1 MSSLKVKILVVEDN
15 LQDFIIIRE
24 VLGQIRGFFIQ
35 VDHADCIAKALE
47 MIHESRESKNYDIIF
62 LDLFLP
68 DSFGQDT
75 FKLVQD
81 SLDVA
86 TPIVVLSGLSD
97 RNIAV
102 DIVKQGAQDYL
113 VKSEFDANLLEKS
126 IVYSIERKKY
136 QDILRAS
143 EKKYRSTFES
153 VGVAIGEYDYT
164 RLNDYVQEQ
173 KQKGVQHPFERSL
186 VTAENLMEIRA
197 MLKLQA
203 LNPEALR
210 LYECQD
216 IQEFSERIES
226 FYTEQ
231 TAEYFNHLLA
241 SIWDQK
247 DTMQYEVDFLT
258 RNGRRLHTL
267 KRIRFLNEGFSY
279 CRLLVSTVNVSA
291 LKNKEEE
298 VQKQSKLLSVIAD
311 SSALLL
317 AEESYEIGVQQVL
330 NMIGPAFDGDCMSY
344 LSLINHGDGYT
355 YEETSMWT
363 DTKERETRHGYI
375 EIESEPELI
384 STLLTGEAVVY
395 EATSSKHKPNFICFR
410 SQSAIIA
417 PILKDAEIEG
427 IVILSR
433 FSENKPF
440 QGFEQNGLTTVV
452 RNFESA
458 LERSSTQSRLKDL
471 NDNLEEMV
479 VERTSKMRDAIND
492 LESFSYSISHD
503 LRAPLR
509 AINNFSDVLV
519 EDYADQLD
527 DEAKRYLGIVQKG
540 AKQMSKLIDA
550 LLNFSR
556 TGTKKLTFTNIDS
569 RELIFEVFD
578 DLKLQF
584 PDRNIE
590 FTVGEMPACQGDVQL
605 VHQVFVNFLWNAI
618 KFTSRQEK
626 AIIKVNAFELGNMI
640 QFEISDNGVGFN
652 MAYAEKL
659 FGVFQRLHP
668 QEEFQGTGVGLAIV
682 QRIISRHGGKVR
694 ATGAENKGATF
705 TFTLPAV
712 GTKVKPAPAQ
722 LGVI

>member
-35 VDHADCIAKALE
+35 VDHADCIAKALN
-47 MIHESRESKNYDIIF
+47 MIQESNGEKEYDIVF

-86 TPIVVLSGLSD
+86 PPIVVLSGLSD

-113 VKSEFDANLLEKS
+113 VKGEFDANLLEKS

-153 VGVAIGEYDYT
+153 VGVAIGEYDYSGLYEHVKNLKESGAT
-164 RLNDYVQEQ
+164 
-173 KQKGVQHPFERSL
+173 HPRITPL
-186 VTAENLMEIRA
+186 VNVDNVMEYRA
-197 MLKLQA
+197 MLKLMA

-210 LYECQD
+210 LYECKD
-216 IQEFSERIES
+216 VKEFSDNVAKL
-226 FYTEQ
+226 YTEQ
-231 TAEYFNHLLA
+231 TPGYFNSLLIA
-241 SIWDQK
+241 IWD
-247 DTMQYEVDFLT
+247 DEDNMQHEVDFSTLH
-258 RNGRRLHTL
+258 GVRLKTL
-267 KRIRFLNEGFSY
+267 KRVRFLKEGFSY
-279 CRLLVSTVNVSA
+279 HRLLVSTVNISA
-291 LKNKEEE
+291 LKEKEEE
-298 VQKQSKLLSVIAD
+298 VKKQSKMLSSIAD
-311 SSALLL
+311 SSAILL
-317 AEESYEIGVQQVL
+317 AEESYSLGVQQVIEH
-330 NMIGPAFDGDCMSY
+330 IGPALESDRISYMS
-344 LSLINHGDGYT
+344 LTNHGDGFT
-355 YEETSMWT
+355 YELTNYWT
-363 DTKERETRHGYI
+363 QEKECEIRHGYV
-375 EIESEPELI
+375 ELESEPDLLA
-384 STLLTGEAVVY
+384 TLMAGEVWVY
-395 EATSSKHKPNFICFR
+395 GAKESRHKPAMMCE
-410 SQSAIIA
+410 QSKAAVIAPVLKDGDLEALVIIA
-417 PILKDAEIEG
+417 KFTED
-427 IVILSR
+427 S
-433 FSENKPF
+433 SF
-440 QGFEQNGLTTVV
+440 QAFEVNGLKTVV

-458 LERSSTQSRLKDL
+458 LERSSAQKRLKVL

-556 TGTKKLTFTNIDS
+556 TGTKTLNFATIDS
-569 RELIFEVFD
+569 KELVNDIFEELKMQVPNRSIELIVG
-578 DLKLQF
+578 DL
-584 PDRNIE
+584 PI
-590 FTVGEMPACQGDVQL
+590 CQGDVQL
-605 VHQVFVNFLWNAI
+605 VRQVFVNFLWNAI
-618 KFTSRQEK
+618 KFTSKEENALIRVRGQELDGM
-626 AIIKVNAFELGNMI
+626 IHFEV
-640 QFEISDNGVGFN
+640 EDNGVGFN

-668 QEEFQGTGVGLAIV
+668 QEDFQGTGVGLAIV
-682 QRIISRHGGKVR
+682 QRIVSRHGGKVH
-694 ATGAENKGATF
+694 AVGEENKGAVF
-705 TFTLPAV
+705 TFSLPAV
-712 GTKVKPAPAQ
+712 GTKIKPAPAQ

>member
-15 LQDFIIIRE
+15 LQDFVIIRE

-35 VDHADCIAKALE
+35 VDHADCIAKALN
-47 MIHESRESKNYDIIF
+47 MIQESQGGKEYDIVF

-81 SLDVA
+81 SLEVA
-86 TPIVVLSGLSD
+86 PPIVVLSGLSD

-113 VKSEFDANLLEKS
+113 VKGEFDANLLEKS
-126 IVYSIERKKY
+126 IIYSIERKKY

-143 EKKYRSTFES
+143 EKKYRTTFES
-153 VGVAIGEYDYT
+153 VGVAIGEYDYSVMHQ
-164 RLNDYVQEQ
+164 YVMDQ
-173 KQKGVQHPFERSL
+173 KDSGTEHPGVTPL
-186 VTAENLMEIRA
+186 VHGGNIMEFRA
-197 MLKLQA
+197 MLKLKA

-210 LYECQD
+210 LYECAD
-216 IQEFSERIES
+216 IKEFSENIS
-226 FYTEQ
+226 LLYTDQ
-231 TAEYFNHLLA
+231 IPEYFNNLLIA
-241 SIWDQK
+241 IWDGK
-247 DTMQYEVDFLT
+247 DSMQHEVDFFTVKGT
-258 RNGRRLHTL
+258 RLKTL
-267 KRIRFLNEGFSY
+267 KRVRFLATDFSY
-279 CRLLVSTVNVSA
+279 SRLLVSTVNITA

-298 VQKQSKLLSVIAD
+298 VKKQSKMLSAIAD
-311 SSALLL
+311 SSAMLL
-317 AEESYEIGVQQVL
+317 AEESYSLGVQQVIEH
-330 NMIGPAFDGDCMSY
+330 IGPALESDRLSY
-344 LSLINHGDGYT
+344 LSLTNHGDGYT
-355 YEETSMWT
+355 YQLSNMWT
-363 DTKERETRHGYI
+363 KEENCEIMHGFI
-375 EIESEPELI
+375 ELQSEPD
-384 STLLTGEAVVY
+384 LLSVLVSGDVVVY
-395 EATSSKHKPNFICFR
+395 DKNSGDHKPRFLCE
-410 SQSAIIA
+410 QSNAAVMA
-417 PILKDAEIEG
+417 PILKNGELEAL
-427 IVILSR
+427 VIIAR
-433 FSENKPF
+433 FSDDNAF
-440 QGFEQNGLTTVV
+440 QAFEVNGLKTVV

-458 LERSSTQSRLKDL
+458 LERASAQKRLKVL

-519 EDYADQLD
+519 EDYTDQLD

-556 TGTKKLTFTNIDS
+556 TGTKTLNFTDIDS
-569 RELIFEVFD
+569 KELVTDVFEELKMQVPNRSVELIMG
-578 DLKLQF
+578 DL
-584 PDRNIE
+584 PI
-590 FTVGEMPACQGDVQL
+590 CQGDAQL
-605 VHQVFVNFLWNAI
+605 VRQVFVNFLWNAI
-618 KFTSRQEK
+618 KFTSKREHALIRVRGQE
-626 AIIKVNAFELGNMI
+626 LDGMI
-640 QFEISDNGVGFN
+640 HFEIEDNGVGFN

-668 QEEFQGTGVGLAIV
+668 QEDFQGTGVGLAIV
-682 QRIISRHGGKVR
+682 QRIVSRHGGKVN
-694 ATGAENKGATF
+694 ALGEENKGAVF
-705 TFTLPAV
+705 TFSLPAV

>member
-47 MIHESRESKNYDIIF
+47 MIHENKNYDIIF

-81 SLDVA
+81 SLEVA
-86 TPIVVLSGLSD
+86 PPIVVLSGLSD

-113 VKSEFDANLLEKS
+113 VKGEFDSNLLEKS

-136 QDILRAS
+136 QDILRTS

-164 RLNDYVQEQ
+164 KMNDHVQDL
-173 KQKGVQHPFERSL
+173 KKAGVEHPLEKAV
-186 VTAENLMEIRA
+186 VTKDNLMEFRA

-210 LYECQD
+210 LYECDD
-216 IQEFSERIES
+216 IQDFSERIQS
-226 FYTEQ
+226 LYTEQ
-231 TAEYFNHLLA
+231 TAEYFNHIIA
-241 SIWDQK
+241 SIWDNK

-258 RNGRRLHTL
+258 RSGKRLHTL
-267 KRIRFLNEGFSY
+267 KRIRFLSEGFSY
-279 CRLLVSTVNVSA
+279 YRLLVSTVNVSA
-291 LKNKEEE
+291 LKDKEAE
-298 VQKQSKLLSVIAD
+298 VQKQSKLLSVISD

-317 AEESYEIGVQQVL
+317 AEESYEIGVQEVL
-330 NMIGPAFDGDCMSY
+330 NKIGPALDGDCMSY
-344 LSLINHGDGYT
+344 LRLSNHGDGYT
-355 YEETSMWT
+355 YEETSMWAGS
-363 DTKERETRHGYI
+363 KEGEARHGYI
-375 EIESEPELI
+375 EIESEPELVA
-384 STLLTGEAVVY
+384 TLLTGEAFVF

-410 SQSAIIA
+410 SQSAIVA
-417 PILKDAEIEG
+417 PILKNGEIEG

-433 FSENKPF
+433 FSKNKPF
-440 QGFEQNGLTTVV
+440 QGFELNGLTTVV

-458 LERSSTQSRLKDL
+458 LERSSTQRRMKEL

-556 TGTKKLTFTNIDS
+556 TGTKKLTFTNIDTS
-569 RELIFEVFD
+569 ALVREVFEE
-578 DLKLQF
+578 LKMHV

-590 FTVGEMPACQGDVQL
+590 LIVGEMPACQGDMQL
-605 VHQVFVNFLWNAI
+605 VRQVFVNFLWNAI
-618 KFTSRQEK
+618 KFTARQEV

-640 QFEISDNGVGFN
+640 QFEIADNGVGFN

-668 QEEFQGTGVGLAIV
+668 QEEFNGTGVGLAIV

-694 ATGAENKGATF
+694 AMGAENKGATF
-705 TFTLPAV
+705 TFTLPAI